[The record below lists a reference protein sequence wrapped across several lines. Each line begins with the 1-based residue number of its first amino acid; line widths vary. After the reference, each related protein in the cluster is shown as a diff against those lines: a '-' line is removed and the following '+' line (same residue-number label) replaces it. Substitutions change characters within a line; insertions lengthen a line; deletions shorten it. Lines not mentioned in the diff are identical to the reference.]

1 MSSIGLKRKHRSSYD
16 ASFKLQVVEF
26 AEQSSNMAAERQFGV
41 CEKQVREWRKQKS
54 ILQELPKTK
63 RARRGKVASF
73 PLLEEELRQWVE

>member
-41 CEKQVREWRKQKS
+41 CEKQVREWWKQVH
-54 ILQELPKTK
+54 T
-63 RARRGKVASF
+63 AGAA
-73 PLLEEELRQWVE
+73 